1 MSNTC
6 TNCHTII
13 TTPPYTICPNCETK
27 LALAVLHLYTMLDT
41 LNQLVDASVK
51 LSNHG
56 EHAPSAEPPTP
67 VRLNILDLLD
77 LLDASSWVWYKLLN
91 PPKATIT
98 TTSSDS
104 AVRDLGQR
112 LLAIAESPRLAM
124 IASADMVIDEALRLE
139 RRVSGVC
146 ERAQVLHPVG
156 HCLNRL
162 CGVVLY
168 ASDGDELVE
177 CPVCASVWRVMDV
190 RLALWRECVHN
201 RNLVTA
207 VDASRLL
214 GMCGI
219 RVAASTIRSWHHR
232 GWLTSVDGLYRL
244 ADITPLAQ
252 RLHTDYE

>member
-6 TNCHTII
+6 TNCHKTP
-13 TTPPYTICPNCETK
+13 TNPPYTLCPNCEIS

-41 LNQLVDASVK
+41 LNQLMDASVK
-51 LSNHG
+51 LANHG

-67 VRLNILDLLD
+67 IRLNILDLLD
-77 LLDASSWVWYKLLN
+77 LLDATAWVWYRLIN
-91 PPKATIT
+91 PPQATT
-98 TTSSDS
+98 DANRSDID
-104 AVRDLGQR
+104 VRDVGQR
-112 LLAIAESPRLAM
+112 LLAIAASPRLAM
-124 IASADMVIDEALRLE
+124 IASADMVIDEALRLDQ
-139 RRVSGVC
+139 RVSGVC

-168 ASDGDELVE
+168 AADGDELVE
-177 CPVCASVWRVMDV
+177 CQVCASVWRVMDV

-201 RNLVTA
+201 RNLVSA

-219 RVAASTIRSWHHR
+219 KIAASTIRSWHHR

-252 RLHTDYE
+252 RLHAD